1 MNLHAAT
8 LTDDERSSER
18 DEDKKEDRRGSFKV
32 SGYIQ
37 AQYQWGQP
45 DATLRVG
52 SGNENPELPY
62 NRIGIRR
69 GRLKLAYE
77 KGIATG
83 VFQLDI
89 TEKGIGV
96 KDAYVNI
103 EDPWLESFE
112 LQTGIFNRPFGY
124 EIAYSSSKRESP
136 ERSYIFQTLFPE
148 ERDLGAMLAI
158 EGPDDTAWDF
168 FRIQGGLFAG
178 NGIKRET
185 DNRRDFIGQLALEH
199 EFEDFG
205 DLEIGI
211 GASYYYGSVY
221 QGTST
226 VYTMRDG
233 AFVADN
239 AENNLGR
246 FAKREYIGF
255 NAQIEF
261 ETDLGET
268 AIHAEYIFG
277 QQPGT
282 LTSSQSPNYSSLPA
296 NDLYIR
302 PFQGGYVMLTHTIED
317 FPVTLVAKYDWY
329 DPNTAVAGNRIGLG
343 NTGITDLSR
352 QAIGFGALWHITDA
366 LKLTAYY
373 DIVRNECTSQI
384 TDMSTDLK
392 DNMFTLRLQY
402 KF

>member
-18 DEDKKEDRRGSFKV
+18 DEDKKEDRHGSFKV

-52 SGNENPELPY
+52 SGNENPDAPY

-69 GRLKLAYE
+69 GRLKMTYE

-89 TEKGIGV
+89 TEKGVGV
-96 KDAYVNI
+96 KDAYIKV
-103 EDPWLESFE
+103 EDPWMESFE

-158 EGPDDTAWDF
+158 AGPDDTAWDF

-185 DNRRDFIGQLALEH
+185 DNRRDFIGQIALEH

-205 DLEIGI
+205 ELEVGI

-233 AFVADN
+233 AFVAND
-239 AENNLGR
+239 AESNLGR

-255 NAQIEF
+255 NAQIAF

-268 AIHAEYIFG
+268 AVHAEYIFG

-296 NDLYIR
+296 NDTYIR

-373 DIVRNECTSQI
+373 DIVRNERTTQI
-384 TDMSTDLK
+384 ADMSTDLK

>member
-96 KDAYVNI
+96 KDVYVNI

-282 LTSSQSPNYSSLPA
+282 QTSSQSPNYSSLPA

-329 DPNTAVAGNRIGLG
+329 DPNTAVAGNRIGLD

-384 TDMSTDLK
+384 ADMSTDLK